1 MDIKAIRIGLW
12 AVVVVVGLVVAG
24 GAVFLRNGQASAQ
37 GFGNGV
43 YSLVDQRGNPVDQ
56 SMFKGHPSAL
66 FFGFTHC
73 PEVCPT
79 TLAEMSGWFEALGDE
94 GKDLQAYFVTVD
106 PERDTPEIIGDYV
119 SWVSDRITGV
129 TGKPEEIDKIVKAW
143 GVYAQKVPLDDG
155 GYTMDHTA
163 SVFLLDRNGQF
174 QGTIA
179 YREDSATAL
188 DKLRNL
194 LAKS

>member
-1 MDIKAIRIGLW
+1 MDIKTIRIGLW
-12 AVVVVVGLVVAG
+12 AAVVVVGLVVAG
-24 GAVFLRNGQASAQ
+24 GAVFLRGGQASAQ

-56 SMFKGHPSAL
+56 TMFKGHPSAL

-143 GVYAQKVPLDDG
+143 GVYAQKVPLDG

-163 SVFLLDRNGQF
+163 SVFLLDRQGQF

>member
-1 MDIKAIRIGLW
+1 MDIKTIRIGLW
-12 AVVVVVGLVVAG
+12 AAVVVVGLIVAG

-56 SMFKGHPSAL
+56 TMFKGHPSAL

-163 SVFLLDRNGQF
+163 SVFLLDRQGQF